1 MEIFSWE
8 LAYFSMEKKNL
19 ISQTML
25 TRHILPSDYIHKFP
39 YFLQHRTK
47 IRRQI
52 ADHQPFTVNSS
63 ACTLA
68 VCHTLYCV
76 AILFLAVHMHDAL
89 LTTVP
94 ILFSQCTSCFRKTMT
109 LILFSTTN
117 FEWLTEPK
125 KKKKNHQ
132 TLLFCVHI
140 SQDLIHTSHTHC
152 QLKSKISPRPHTLH
166 AINVP

>member
-1 MEIFSWE
+1 MCFVPFPLCVLYFIILKVMEIFSWE

-125 KKKKNHQ
+125 KKKKITKH
-132 TLLFCVHI
+132 FSSVY
-140 SQDLIHTSHTHC
+140 TSAKT
-152 QLKSKISPRPHTLH
+152 
-166 AINVP
+166 